1 MTGPADTTREA
12 RKVHLD
18 ILRRMSGP
26 ERVAMAVEMS
36 ETARAATR
44 AGIRYRHPHWT
55 DEQVHDALLAVLL
68 GRDLADR
75 VRRAR
80 LLPV

>member
-36 ETARAATR
+36 ETARAVTR
-44 AGIRYRHPHWT
+44 AGIRHRHPDWT
-55 DEQVHDALLAVLL
+55 DEQVHDALLVVLL

-75 VRRAR
+75 VCRAR